1 MAYKEQYK
9 KESFLEAID
18 HNPKATTVIAKSVG
32 CARNTA
38 RKFLE
43 ELENEGKIKQV
54 QIEGGFYAWV
64 RAENEITLEGVI
76 PEDGCIK
83 TGHAGK
89 QYKLTVYKD

>member
-9 KESFLEAID
+9 KESFLQVID
-18 HNPKATTVIAKSVG
+18 QHPKATTVIAKSVG

-43 ELENEGKIKQV
+43 ELEAEGKVKQV

-64 RAENEITLEGVI
+64 KAESEVTLEGII
-76 PEDGCIK
+76 PDDGCIK
-83 TGHAGK
+83 TGYAGK
-89 QYKLTVYKD
+89 RYKLTVYDD